1 MTKFFT
7 TYLSVGLTALLTTSA
22 VTAAAIAPEDPPF
35 RKRDGILV
43 EVKGRGV
50 YTYDGDKVKN
60 QSDCFDQCRLLWPP
74 MYAEDV
80 AKPKGSFTIFT
91 RKDDG
96 RRQWAVNG
104 KPLYRWTSDLKSGD
118 AGGDGVAGVWRLVKV
133 SKTPAAK
140 PADKPEEKM
149 ADKPAA
155 SDKKN

>member
-1 MTKFFT
+1 MSTLFKH
-7 TYLSVGLTALLTTSA
+7 YLGFALTALLAAGA
-22 VTAAAIAPEDPPF
+22 VSAAAIAPEDPPF

-80 AKPKGSFTIFT
+80 AKPKGSFTILV

-118 AGGDGVAGVWRLVKV
+118 AGGDGVAGVWHLVKV

-140 PADKPEEKM
+140 PADKPAEKM
-149 ADKPAA
+149 VDKATP
-155 SDKKN
+155 SDKQK